1 MSQYWY
7 TVSEN
12 DPEGRNSVAT
22 GGARIR
28 LCILLCTTVVLI
40 EVSSFKIC
48 RVLCKD
54 VTDRAVWVCVIS
66 KRLLCCNLPG
76 HSQVSALYR
85 SLFYRSHV

>member
-1 MSQYWY
+1 MCAILQCRC
-7 TVSEN
+7 VILLIFHIC
-12 DPEGRNSVAT
+12 
-22 GGARIR
+22 IR

-40 EVSSFKIC
+40 VDVSFKVC

-85 SLFYRSHV
+85 SLFYQSHV